1 MTHFRNQNQNA
12 GRVTRSLLKVAAA
25 FAVTAALA
33 APAAAEASCPT
44 SDQATT
50 GWLHYPGLATC
61 GAATNAAE
69 TVSQSYHYQKACSD
83 TFGTPLGSYPFD
95 DWSSV
100 ENVDCQLTSAAGPG
114 WQYSPGT
121 IVQVT
126 VCCVDGPT
134 LDDLLNDMIDSLLGP
149 CNVPGA
155 NGMINKLFDIMDDAV
170 YATDLYNAGSL
181 SLADYTTALNDAL
194 TTLAAFDNQLAA
206 KIANGQMGQ
215 PCGDDLQAQS
225 ASVQQMILDMLANL

>member
-1 MTHFRNQNQNA
+1 M
-12 GRVTRSLLKVAAA
+12 
-25 FAVTAALA
+25 
-33 APAAAEASCPT
+33 
-44 SDQATT
+44 
-50 GWLHYPGLATC
+50 
-61 GAATNAAE
+61 
-69 TVSQSYHYQKACSD
+69 SQSYHYQKACSD

-134 LDDLLNDMIDSLLGP
+134 LDDLLNDMINTLDVPFMAP
-149 CNVPGA
+149 CYVPGHD
-155 NGMINKLFDIMDDAV
+155 GMINKLFNVMDDAV

-181 SLADYTTALNDAL
+181 SLADYTTALNHAL

-206 KIANGQMGQ
+206 KIANGMMGQ